1 MPEPR
6 APDGVILEFAHID
19 GVVRVSAMDPH
30 TLTEVVIQGP
40 ASAGEAALRHAA
52 LAGRRRPHPIT
63 ESMPKAPHDRLGKDT
78 ERAGENPEEKVSGV
92 APHAPSCTQVR

>member
-52 LAGRRRPHPIT
+52 LRKLDYVLRRRT
-63 ESMPKAPHDRLGKDT
+63 APKTPRRGLA
-78 ERAGENPEEKVSGV
+78 EA
-92 APHAPSCTQVR
+92 